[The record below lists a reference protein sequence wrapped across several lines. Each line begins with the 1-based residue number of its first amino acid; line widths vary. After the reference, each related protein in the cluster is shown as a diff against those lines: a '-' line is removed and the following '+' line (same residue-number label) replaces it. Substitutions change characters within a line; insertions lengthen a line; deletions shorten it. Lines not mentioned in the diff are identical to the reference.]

1 MKVLEVKNLFFFLFF
16 FGKWLLW
23 ITVALALNALAKKK
37 KNFLC
42 VNAGQGIGSFHETI
56 SIFFFRQIRLGG

>member
-1 MKVLEVKNLFFFLFF
+1 MTAVNHCGISIEC
-16 FGKWLLW
+16 
-23 ITVALALNALAKKK
+23 TCQKKK

-56 SIFFFRQIRLGG
+56 SIFFFSANPARWLIYDSQYADNM